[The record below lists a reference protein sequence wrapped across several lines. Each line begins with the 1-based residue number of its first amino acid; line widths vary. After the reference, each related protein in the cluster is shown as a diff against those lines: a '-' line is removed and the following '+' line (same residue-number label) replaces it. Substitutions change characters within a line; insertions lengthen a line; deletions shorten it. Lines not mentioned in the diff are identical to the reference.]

1 MRWSGAVVPAALA
14 ATLVSGCMGLGLPD
28 DDRASP
34 TCPGGRTH
42 PFAIADVARTLR
54 EQKFSVARDEGS
66 ALCSAPQVAAVL
78 TNIHFD
84 GPNENISNHDEISKR
99 EGHVSCAVERRS
111 ARGAKLRKDLH
122 APAAS
127 PIFSGRKARFWL
139 ANVDCVIYP
148 EGRQTESNIRRLEV
162 AMKQLARSLRK

>member
-1 MRWSGAVVPAALA
+1 
-14 ATLVSGCMGLGLPD
+14 MGLGLPD

-34 TCPGGRTH
+34 RCPERRTQ
-42 PFAIADVARTLR
+42 PLAIAEVARTLR
-54 EQKFSVARDEGS
+54 GQGFSVARDEGS

-84 GPNENISNHDEISKR
+84 GPNENISVHDEISER
-99 EGHVSCAVERRS
+99 QGHVSCAVERRS
-111 ARGAKLRKDLH
+111 AWGTKLHKDLH

-139 ANVDCVIYP
+139 ANVDCTIYP
-148 EGRQTESNIRRLEV
+148 EGPTTEFNVRRLES
-162 AMKQLARSLRK
+162 AMKRLERSIRK